1 MPNTKIISLPLPRLE
16 SAGRNTPTS
25 VLLLKQRL
33 SVPEDSKYKLHHPN
47 WKTGIK
53 RKSSSEGKNVR
64 GRYFD
69 SWPFDVAETEQ
80 L

>member
-1 MPNTKIISLPLPRLE
+1 MAM